1 MTSSP
6 SNFGQQK
13 RVRDNLL
20 PPAAKVVSEG
30 FIEIVFFL
38 LGIGILLPWNAYI
51 SAKQYF
57 VSRIC
62 EQDPILARHIE
73 LWFSILYSGA
83 SVLSLAVVILVQY
96 ATDTDSN
103 SNKRDEKIPNSLF
116 QSTRNLSIPMMS
128 SKTLRID
135 TTRASTS
142 DAYTWYMVMVPLG
155 LYLAVFFITTIF
167 VFIDSIQPRVFA
179 ILTLSGLFICGVC
192 TAVASSGIVGTA
204 GLFDPNVGV
213 NPYFNGQAAGGLLV
227 ACANFFA
234 SVLDGSKK
242 YLLQYCSH
250 NPLMNEQDTTIDVN
264 EDENE
269 DSKFCLR
276 YSEISWATAGYFSM
290 SCIILAACMVGY
302 SYVDQYK
309 HLVRKNSLVVD
320 THHGDNEYDVGL
332 ASDDE
337 GDEDM
342 EGDALFADHVQYLR
356 TDNVPQH
363 ELQQTQGQR
372 RVSKWKRKALVNL
385 ASYQNRSARSSL
397 DHSNL
402 APLRRSSE
410 CSEESVTLT
419 VWRSVHGPAMSLFW
433 TYFCTLVS

>member
-1 MTSSP
+1 MNSS
-6 SNFGQQK
+6 SSIVARQT
-13 RVRDNLL
+13 RVRNSLL
-20 PPAAKVVSEG
+20 PPAATVVSEG

-62 EQDPILARHIE
+62 EQDPILAQHIE

-83 SVLSLAVVILVQY
+83 CVLSLAVVIFVQY
-96 ATDTDSN
+96 VTDADGNN
-103 SNKRDEKIPNSLF
+103 SRDGTKPLSLL

-128 SKTLRID
+128 SKTLRVV
-135 TTRASTS
+135 TTRASNN
-142 DAYTWYMVMVPLG
+142 DVYAWYMVMVPLG
-155 LYLAVFFITTIF
+155 LYLAVFLSTTIF
-167 VFIDSIQPRVFA
+167 VFVESIQPRVFV

-250 NPLMNEQDTTIDVN
+250 NPSMNDQDTTIDVVG
-264 EDENE
+264 D
-269 DSKFCLR
+269 DSAFCSR
-276 YSEISWATAGYFSM
+276 YSEVSWATAGYFCM

-302 SYVDQYK
+302 SYVDEYK
-309 HLVRKNSLVVD
+309 RLVQRKNSFVD
-320 THHGDNEYDVGL
+320 PANGDPQYGL
-332 ASDDE
+332 APGDDDDI
-337 GDEDM
+337 DEIEEEDTFFV
-342 EGDALFADHVQYLR
+342 DRVRYLSIE
-356 TDNVPQH
+356 NIPQD
-363 ELQQTQGQR
+363 ELEQNHGER
-372 RVSKWKRKALVNL
+372 RLSKWNRKALVNFP
-385 ASYQNRSARSSL
+385 SYQRTGRSLLEQSELPPS
-397 DHSNL
+397 
-402 APLRRSSE
+402 RRSSE
-410 CSEESVTLT
+410 FSEESVTMT
-419 VWRSVHGPAMSLFW
+419 VWKSVRGSAMSLFF
-433 TYFCTLVS
+433 TYFCTLVSR